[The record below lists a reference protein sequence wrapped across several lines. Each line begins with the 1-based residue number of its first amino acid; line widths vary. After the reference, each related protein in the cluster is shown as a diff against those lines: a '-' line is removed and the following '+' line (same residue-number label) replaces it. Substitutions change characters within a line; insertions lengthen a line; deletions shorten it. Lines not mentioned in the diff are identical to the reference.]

1 MERRIYRGHGYAGLL
16 GSILITFGPTPSMSL
31 TFDKYLSDEGACN
44 ALIASA
50 IAVVAGVIL
59 YFVAVWINPRVRE
72 RSGALAV
79 VGA

>member
-1 MERRIYRGHGYAGLL
+1 
-16 GSILITFGPTPSMSL
+16 MSL

>member
-1 MERRIYRGHGYAGLL
+1 
-16 GSILITFGPTPSMSL
+16 MSL

-59 YFVAVWINPRVRE
+59 YFVAVWIKSRAAGNGAEARGFEVIINT
-72 RSGALAV
+72 SGTPDSK
-79 VGA
+79 